1 MKPVSPVVRLQ
12 GYLSPVRQ
20 RAGLSF
26 LNCLV
31 DCVDD
36 VASYAYLFFLE
47 RVQAGFVT
55 LTGSDNPE
63 KESPMKRNFKT
74 IALLLTLLSAAA
86 GTANAADPDL
96 GRNLAATCA
105 ACHGT
110 DGRTAGI
117 NANLAG
123 VAKDTLIQTLKA
135 FKSGEKPATVM
146 HQLAKGYT
154 DAQLDAIAGYL
165 AAQPK

>member
-1 MKPVSPVVRLQ
+1 
-12 GYLSPVRQ
+12 
-20 RAGLSF
+20 
-26 LNCLV
+26 
-31 DCVDD
+31 
-36 VASYAYLFFLE
+36 
-47 RVQAGFVT
+47 
-55 LTGSDNPE
+55 
-63 KESPMKRNFKT
+63 MKRNLVT
-74 IALLLTLLSAAA
+74 IAALLTLLPAAT
-86 GTANAADPDL
+86 GAALAAEPDL

-123 VAKDTLIQTLKA
+123 VAKDTLVQTLKA

-146 HQLAKGYT
+146 HQLSKGYT

>member
-1 MKPVSPVVRLQ
+1 MKTPRLQ
-12 GYLSPVRQ
+12 
-20 RAGLSF
+20 A
-26 LNCLV
+26 
-31 DCVDD
+31 
-36 VASYAYLFFLE
+36 
-47 RVQAGFVT
+47 T
-55 LTGSDNPE
+55 
-63 KESPMKRNFKT
+63 
-74 IALLLTLLSAAA
+74 ALLVLLPAAA

-123 VAKDTLIQTLKA
+123 VPKDTLVQTLKA

-146 HQLAKGYT
+146 HQLAKGYS
-154 DAQLDAIAGYL
+154 DAQLDAVAGYL

>member
-1 MKPVSPVVRLQ
+1 MNLPLLQ
-12 GYLSPVRQ
+12 C
-20 RAGLSF
+20 AAM
-26 LNCLV
+26 LV
-31 DCVDD
+31 
-36 VASYAYLFFLE
+36 
-47 RVQAGFVT
+47 
-55 LTGSDNPE
+55 
-63 KESPMKRNFKT
+63 
-74 IALLLTLLSAAA
+74 LLSATA
-86 GTANAADPDL
+86 GTANAADSNL

-123 VAKDTLIQTLKA
+123 VAKDTLVQTLKA

-146 HQLAKGYT
+146 HQLSKGYT

-165 AAQPK
+165 AAQSK